1 MQQVSCGRCK
11 TALLVFFLQILI
23 GTCIYQ
29 NIYAEDDW
37 KMVKNADDVEVYVRP
52 YKNSNINECKGIVTI
67 PASID
72 IVYAI
77 ISYAPFHKKL
87 MHTCYESFLVR
98 PWEKGCQAHYFTF
111 RAPWPIW
118 DRDLIYETCAKLN
131 RETGNIVVTSRVVED
146 ASVPIRNKI
155 IRVTDSNNT
164 WTLEKLGNEKTRV
177 TYRNYFNPGIAKIIP
192 QTFVNIICKD
202 VPFYT
207 LINMRNLAKEPIY
220 KELAPKY
227 RLE

>member
-1 MQQVSCGRCK
+1 MQHISLRRCGSCLRF
-11 TALLVFFLQILI
+11 FFLLI
-23 GTCIYQ
+23 SISLCISQ
-29 NIYAEDDW
+29 SIYAEDDW
-37 KMVKNADDVEVYVRP
+37 KLVKNADDVEVYVRP
-52 YKNSNINECKGIVTI
+52 YKNSTINECKGIVTI

-87 MHTCYESFLVR
+87 MHTCFDSFLVR
-98 PWEKGCQAHYFTF
+98 QWDKGCQVHYFAF
-111 RAPWPIW
+111 KAPWPIW

-146 ASVPIRNKI
+146 ASVPFKNRIV
-155 IRVTDSNNT
+155 RVMDSNNT
-164 WTLEKLGNEKTRV
+164 WTLEKLGHEKTRV

-192 QTFVNIICKD
+192 ETFVNIICKD

-207 LINMRNLAKEPIY
+207 LINMRKLAKEPIY